1 MVKIPAKHTETT
13 MMMAQDTNYY
23 FLIVTSANCNE
34 IRSNSH

>member
-1 MVKIPAKHTETT
+1 MVKIPAKHTEM

-34 IRSNSH
+34 IRSKSH